1 MIYNQ
6 WYAVL
11 PSREVKKG
19 KILAVKRLGLNL
31 AFFRTEAGQLGCVVD
46 QCTHRGAALSIGK
59 LKSDCICCPFHA
71 LEFDSSGKCRFI
83 PANGISST
91 EDLSRYNVKSYKVM
105 EANDIIYVWYGDN
118 EKSTDELP
126 FFYDQIDPSYSYG
139 EISDLWNS
147 HYSRCIENQLD
158 VVHVPVVHYN
168 TIGRGNKS
176 LINGPKTLFE
186 NNTLITSANNEKDV
200 GQKPKPASEC
210 VIKSTYLSFKYPN
223 VWLNH
228 ITDKIKVLIF
238 FAPVDDEN
246 TVLYIRFYCKLSK
259 LRLINNLICFFG
271 RYADKIVERQDK
283 RVVITQQPKASEFKS
298 IEKLLKGDGPII
310 MYRKIRDELKNG
322 KNV

>member
-1 MIYNQ
+1 
-6 WYAVL
+6 
-11 PSREVKKG
+11 
-19 KILAVKRLGLNL
+19 
-31 AFFRTEAGQLGCVVD
+31 
-46 QCTHRGAALSIGK
+46 
-59 LKSDCICCPFHA
+59 
-71 LEFDSSGKCRFI
+71 
-83 PANGISST
+83 
-91 EDLSRYNVKSYKVM
+91 M